1 MSADLAATLTSVA
14 WTVPPAQ
21 QRPVYRDGPRAQ
33 PKVRAAR
40 GWAIMP
46 AMVQDIERIEYRNGP
61 LPAGVKPD
69 SLTAMIWC
77 GREIPA
83 DVRRA
88 INNEDLLNLGGT
100 YGDRASADPV
110 ECDHLRIVLTNDTID
125 IEVFDRRAFLASGDA
140 KFMRIHR
147 VLCKLNKA
155 MMSVPDVFT
164 AEQRA
169 GADPRLPL
177 PPGGKFTY
185 RDQANVLTLLAF
197 RNGPIEDLHAGKYSQ
212 LLEDPELS
220 RITDEEMKKLMIA
233 ASAKLAELMELRDS
247 DPDAFAQLLSVNW
260 RQVKNWE
267 K

>member
-1 MSADLAATLTSVA
+1 M
-14 WTVPPAQ
+14 
-21 QRPVYRDGPRAQ
+21 
-33 PKVRAAR
+33 
-40 GWAIMP
+40 I
-46 AMVQDIERIEYRNGP
+46 QDIEGVKYRNGP
-61 LPAGVKPD
+61 LPAGAKPD
-69 SLTAMIWC
+69 SLRATIWR
-77 GREIPA
+77 GREIPP
-83 DVRRA
+83 DVLRA

-100 YGDRASADPV
+100 YGDRTSADPV
-110 ECDHLRIVLTNDTID
+110 ECDHLRIVLTNDNVD
-125 IEVFDRRAFLASGDA
+125 IEVFDRRALLASGDA

-197 RNGPIEDLHAGKYSQ
+197 RNEPIEDLHAGKYSP

-233 ASAKLAELMELRDS
+233 ASTRLAELLEMRDS
-247 DPDAFAQLLSVNW
+247 DPEAFAQLLSVNW
-260 RQVKNWE
+260 RQVKKWE
-267 K
+267 R